1 MAINHAPNGSTVHPE
16 EEMYVTIPLKKL
28 VPRRVFA
35 RRFGRGVAVALG
47 FVLSGLALGAVGYHV
62 FEKLGWLDA
71 TLNASMLLA
80 GEGPIAPLHTTAGKI
95 FATWYAIFSG
105 VVFLS
110 AISTMMAP
118 VAHLF
123 LHKFHMELGEE
134 AERVRDPA

>member
-1 MAINHAPNGSTVHPE
+1 MYEAIHP
-16 EEMYVTIPLKKL
+16 VKL

-35 RRFGRGVAVALG
+35 RRFGRGVAVGLA
-47 FVLSGLALGAVGYHV
+47 FVLSGLALGALGYHV
-62 FEKLGWLDA
+62 FEKLDWLDA

-123 LHKFHMELGEE
+123 LHKFHIELADE
-134 AERVRDPA
+134 AERVHDPA

>member
-1 MAINHAPNGSTVHPE
+1 
-16 EEMYVTIPLKKL
+16 MYETNRPVLKL
-28 VPRRVFA
+28 VPRHVFV

-47 FVLSGLALGAVGYHV
+47 FVLGGLALGAVGYHV

-118 VAHLF
+118 VAHRF
-123 LHKFHMELGEE
+123 LHRFHIELTEE
-134 AERVRDPA
+134 VEQAHDPA